1 MILKRIIAIVIG
13 YIFGL
18 FLSGYLLGKA
28 KHKDITTMGSGNAG
42 TTNTLRMFGWKA
54 GLITLL
60 GDILKTL
67 LAIFVVW
74 LLFHR
79 SEPEGV
85 RLLELYAGFGTIL
98 GHNFPFYMCLRK
110 GEKKKG
116 GKGIA
121 CTGAL
126 MIAFCRS
133 KYRSVVDIY
142 L

>member
-79 SEPEGV
+79 SEPVGV

-98 GHNFPFYMCLRK
+98 
-110 GEKKKG
+110 
-116 GKGIA
+116 
-121 CTGAL
+121 
-126 MIAFCRS
+126 
-133 KYRSVVDIY
+133 
-142 L
+142 